1 MPPVPGKNHVSG
13 IGERAS
19 KHRISSLLSK
29 WSPRCSREASGW
41 GDFCAAHNFHTLGRC
56 SHESLIRLPLFSR
69 ETLIEQIRSAAGEIN
84 CHSPV
89 PSFHYVQYD
98 GRQLEVPESVVNA
111 RQSMER
117 IDAVCVELAW
127 TSGLV

>member
-1 MPPVPGKNHVSG
+1 MVAWVFAGSAG
-13 IGERAS
+13 MS
-19 KHRISSLLSK
+19 
-29 WSPRCSREASGW
+29 
-41 GDFCAAHNFHTLGRC
+41 DFFAAHDWHTLGKC
-56 SHESLIRLPLFSR
+56 SHGSLIRLPLFCR

-117 IDAVCVELAW
+117 VDAVCLELAW

>member
-1 MPPVPGKNHVSG
+1 MPGKIHFPG
-13 IGERAS
+13 IGVRAA

-29 WSPRCSREASGW
+29 WSPQCSLEASGW
-41 GDFCAAHNFHTLGRC
+41 GDFCAAHNFHTLGKC
-56 SHESLIRLPLFSR
+56 SHESLIRLPLFCQ

-84 CHSPV
+84 CPV
-89 PSFHYVQYD
+89 PSFHDVQYD
-98 GRQLEVPESVVNA
+98 GRQLEVPESVINA

-117 IDAVCVELAW
+117 VDAVCLELAW